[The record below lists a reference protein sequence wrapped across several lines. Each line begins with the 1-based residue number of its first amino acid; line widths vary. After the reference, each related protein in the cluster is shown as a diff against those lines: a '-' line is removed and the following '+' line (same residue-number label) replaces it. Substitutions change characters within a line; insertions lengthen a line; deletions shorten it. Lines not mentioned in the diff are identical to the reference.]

1 MWQRV
6 SCVSYSSAMSMH
18 ISKVVLVMFRQ
29 HAYFQLGG
37 NMYVRRTDIAACETT
52 AWLIAHCYPNL

>member
-1 MWQRV
+1 M
-6 SCVSYSSAMSMH
+6 SYSSAMSMH